1 MINLNY
7 KNNTKL
13 ILYSYFFLL
22 LSYVAIFI
30 LEVIY
35 FLPSATGDDL
45 WFLKVS
51 FNICRDNSF
60 VVTNTDIYKHG
71 SEQSKY
77 TTHGWFSLYLQ
88 AKLNFNCSLRGL
100 FLFSFFIKLITSLFL
115 LLYLNTIKINK
126 IFSIA
131 IILTTLL
138 IQLKLQFRLEPF
150 IILLYS
156 MLFYYFE
163 KKNYLK
169 SGFLIS
175 LIFFSQP
182 TLFVIIGLF
191 GFLIY
196 FVEIKKN
203 LLFLLTGFLFGSFLL
218 LYIYPYT
225 FNEYL
230 LGLWEHRGA
239 LSNSQ
244 TLLDGGPNESYFRNV
259 FRYYI
264 LVPFYP
270 FSGIL
275 ILILIFLLIKSKPI
289 LALLLPILFFF
300 GPNAPSSNYVLISLI
315 PFFIIIYFKIS
326 VTKSGSKKLENILF
340 TTILLISLAGFT
352 QYFSRNILTVF
363 NYSNQFYKTKEFL
376 LTNINDIEK
385 FPGFAFM
392 LDEKFKFISMGDS
405 TKHLNTYRYK
415 TKSVNGSINPCPNSK
430 YNKLKNHHLTL
441 FSYKIYNSNS
451 GYGIWICESK

>member
-1 MINLNY
+1 MINVNY

-13 ILYSYFFLL
+13 IFYLYSFLF
-22 LSYVAIFI
+22 LSYAAIFI

-60 VVTNTDIYKHG
+60 VVTSTDVYKHG
-71 SEQSKY
+71 GEQLKY

-88 AKLNFNCSLRGL
+88 GKLNFNCSLRGL
-100 FLFSFFIKLITSLFL
+100 FLFSFFIKLITSLYL
-115 LLYLNTIKINK
+115 LLYLNKIKINK
-126 IFSIA
+126 IFSTA

-163 KKNYLK
+163 KKNYPI

-182 TLFVIIGLF
+182 TLFVIISLF

-203 LLFLLTGFLFGSFLL
+203 LLFLITGFLFGSFLL

-225 FNEYL
+225 FNGYL

-244 TLLDGGPNESYFRNV
+244 TLLDGGLNEDYFRNV

-275 ILILIFLLIKSKPI
+275 ILILIFLLIKNKPI

-315 PFFIIIYFKIS
+315 PFFIILYFKIL
-326 VTKSGSKKLENILF
+326 VTKSRSKNLENILF

-352 QYFSRNILTVF
+352 QYFSRNILTAF
-363 NYSNQFYKTKEFL
+363 NYSNQIHKTKEFL

-392 LDEKFKFISMGDS
+392 LDEKFKFISMGDNK
-405 TKHLNTYRYK
+405 KHLNIYRYK

-430 YNKLKNHHLTL
+430 YNELKNQHLTI
-441 FSYKIYNSNS
+441 FSYKVYNSNS